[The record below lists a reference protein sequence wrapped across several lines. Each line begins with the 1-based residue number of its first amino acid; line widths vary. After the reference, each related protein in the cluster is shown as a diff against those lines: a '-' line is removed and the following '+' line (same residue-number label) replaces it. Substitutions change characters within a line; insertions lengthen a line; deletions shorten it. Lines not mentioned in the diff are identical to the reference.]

1 MVLRRPARRAFAV
14 LPAILGALAV
24 PLAAGQA
31 QERDSQ
37 AAIILDEVTVNV
49 VNIDVH
55 VTDRRGRPIS
65 DLSIDDFEVF
75 EEGERMEI
83 TNFLN
88 AAVRPDR
95 DDLEWAEGESLDEL
109 DGPGPPL
116 MVALYLDRYRTY
128 LGNLRRIESDLA
140 AFLTNRGEQA
150 SDVRFLLATGDPDLN
165 VRVPFTGNPA
175 ELTEALREIE
185 SEPRSPAHDN
195 ELFRRR
201 ILQEIRQAYEACAL
215 GESQSA
221 FVPDCEPCVDL
232 WPGLLGSAEQ
242 YAAEMQSR
250 GAASI
255 SALGDLVT
263 ALGGLP
269 GPKAVIYVSD
279 GLPRQP
285 GADVYHYLGEV
296 CPENETETNRRQAER
311 DETTRFNRFSAFSNA
326 NRVTLY
332 PVDAGGVRG
341 SSATDVR
348 FGGPVGAADG
358 GGTGGLGLANV
369 LVPSNRNDRL
379 RVDNLQS
386 TLSLLADETGG
397 RAVFNEAHPAEA
409 LEEIA
414 ADFGSYY
421 SLGYAA
427 PPERRHPIRQIEV
440 RLTEPKKGWR
450 VRYRRSY
457 ILKSDEQ
464 RLADRLY
471 AALKLGEQS
480 NPLDAE
486 VTFGE
491 VRDAGDP
498 GHATLPVEVHV
509 PVEAVERLPGPAGS
523 TGAVRIFLVAENENG
538 ERTSMRQK
546 TLALGQAQL
555 PPPGESAVVVVN
567 VDLPPGRFAVAV
579 GIRDEA
585 SGRASYLVQE
595 TVVRLPDDQQG
606 GSIALRP

>member
-1 MVLRRPARRAFAV
+1 MNLVPSRLQARRV
-14 LPAILGALAV
+14 VILVSAILGWLAA
-24 PLAAGQA
+24 PLAARQS
-31 QERDSQ
+31 QDRNPQ
-37 AAIILDEVTVNV
+37 AATILDEVTVNI

-65 DLSIDDFEVF
+65 NLSIDDFEVF

-88 AAVRPDR
+88 AASRSDR
-95 DDLEWAEGESLDEL
+95 DDLEWAEGESLEEL
-109 DGPGPPL
+109 DEPGPPL

-128 LGNLRRIESDLA
+128 LGNLRRIERDLA
-140 AFLTNRGEQA
+140 TFLTSRGERP
-150 SDVRFLLATGDPDLN
+150 DGVRFMLATGDPDLEI
-165 VRVPFTGNPA
+165 RVPFTSDPG
-175 ELTEALREIE
+175 ELLSALDDLR

-195 ELFRRR
+195 ELFRRGIIR
-201 ILQEIRQAYEACAL
+201 EIRQAYEACAL
-215 GESQSA
+215 GESRSSLA
-221 FVPDCEPCVDL
+221 PDCEPCVDL
-232 WPGLLGSAEQ
+232 WPSFLGSAEQ

-250 GAASI
+250 SAASI
-255 SALGDLVT
+255 SALADLVA
-263 ALGGLP
+263 ALGGLT

-279 GLPRQP
+279 GLPQQP
-285 GADVYHYLGEV
+285 GAEVYHYLGEV
-296 CPENETETNRRQAER
+296 CPENQMETDRRQSER

-332 PVDAGGVRG
+332 PIDAGGVRG
-341 SSATDVR
+341 SSAVDAR
-348 FGGPVGAADG
+348 FGGPVGAPDG
-358 GGTGGLGLANV
+358 GGAGGLGLANV

-427 PPERRHPIRQIEV
+427 PPERRYAIRQIEV
-440 RLTEPKKGWR
+440 RLTKPKKGWR

-457 ILKSDEQ
+457 ILKSEEQ

-480 NPLDAE
+480 NPLGADVA
-486 VTFGE
+486 FGE
-491 VRDAGDP
+491 VQEDAGREQ
-498 GHATLPVEVHV
+498 ATLPVHVHV
-509 PVEAVERLPGPAGS
+509 PVAAVTRLPGPSGS
-523 TGAVRIFLVAENENG
+523 SGTVRIFLVAGNDAG
-538 ERTSMRQK
+538 ERTPMRQK
-546 TLALGQAQL
+546 TLRLSEAQL
-555 PPPGESAVVVVN
+555 APELGNTQVVVN
-567 VDLPPGRFAVAV
+567 VDLPPGRFDVAV

-585 SGRASYLVQE
+585 TGRTSYLVKNVQ
-595 TVVRLPDDQQG
+595 LP
-606 GSIALRP
+606 

>member
-1 MVLRRPARRAFAV
+1 MNLVDSRLQSRRVVIVLAAT
-14 LPAILGALAV
+14 LGWLAA
-24 PLAAGQA
+24 PLAAGQ
-31 QERDSQ
+31 SQ
-37 AAIILDEVTVNV
+37 DLNPQTATILDEVTVNI

-65 DLSIDDFEVF
+65 DLSIEDFEIF
-75 EEGERMEI
+75 EEGEQMEV

-88 AAVRPDR
+88 AATRRDA
-95 DDLEWAEGESLDEL
+95 DDLEWTEGESLEGLDET
-109 DGPGPPL
+109 GPPL

-128 LGNLRRIESDLA
+128 LGNLRRIERDLVT
-140 AFLTNRGEQA
+140 FLTSRGERA
-150 SDVRFLLATGDPDLN
+150 DSVRFMLATGDPDLN
-165 VRVPFTGNPA
+165 IRVPFTSDPG
-175 ELTEALREIE
+175 ELTEALRQIE
-185 SEPRSPAHDN
+185 NEPRSPAHDN

-215 GESQSA
+215 VESRSA
-221 FVPDCEPCVDL
+221 IAPDCEPCVDL
-232 WPGLLGSAEQ
+232 WPSFLGSADQ

-250 GAASI
+250 AAASI
-255 SALGDLVT
+255 SALADLVT

-279 GLPRQP
+279 GLPQQP
-285 GADVYHYLGEV
+285 GAEVYHYLGEV
-296 CPENETETNRRQAER
+296 CPENQMETDRRQTQR

-332 PVDAGGVRG
+332 PIDAGGVRG
-341 SSATDVR
+341 SSAVDAR

-358 GGTGGLGLANV
+358 GGAGGLGLANV

-427 PPERRHPIRQIEV
+427 PPERRYSIRQIEV
-440 RLTEPKKGWR
+440 RLTKPKKGWR

-457 ILKSDEQ
+457 ILKSGEQ

-480 NPLDAE
+480 NPLGAD

-491 VRDAGDP
+491 IRDGAVSEQ
-498 GHATLPVEVHV
+498 ATLPVEVHV
-509 PVEAVERLPGPAGS
+509 PVASVTRLPGPSGS
-523 TGAVRIFLVAENENG
+523 NGTVRIFLVAGNDEG
-538 ERTSMRQK
+538 DRTPMRQK
-546 TLALGQAQL
+546 ALTLSEAQL
-555 PPPGESAVVVVN
+555 APQLENTLVVVN
-567 VDLPPGRFAVAV
+567 LNLPPGRFDVAV

-585 SGRASYLVQE
+585 TGRSSYLVKNVQI
-595 TVVRLPDDQQG
+595 P
-606 GSIALRP
+606 

>member
-1 MVLRRPARRAFAV
+1 MPLSIVNLMSSRLHASRVVIVLST
-14 LPAILGALAV
+14 ILGWIAA
-24 PLAAGQA
+24 PLAARQA
-31 QERDSQ
+31 QDRNRQ
-37 AAIILDEVTVNV
+37 TATIVDEVTVNI

-75 EEGERMEI
+75 EEGEQMEI

-88 AAVRPDR
+88 AAARRDR
-95 DDLEWAEGESLDEL
+95 DDLEWTEGESRDEL
-109 DGPGPPL
+109 DAPGPPL

-128 LGNLRRIESDLA
+128 LGNLRRIERDLA
-140 AFLTNRGEQA
+140 TFLTSRGEKA

-165 VRVPFTGNPA
+165 IRVPFTNDPG
-175 ELTEALREIE
+175 ELTEALQEVE
-185 SEPRSPAHDN
+185 SEARSPAHDN

-221 FVPDCEPCVDL
+221 LVPDCEPCVDL
-232 WPGLLGSAEQ
+232 WPSFLGSAEQ

-250 GAASI
+250 GAASL
-255 SALGDLVT
+255 SALADLVT

-285 GADVYHYLGEV
+285 GAEIYHYLGEA
-296 CPENETETNRRQAER
+296 CPENQTETDRRQTER

-332 PVDAGGVRG
+332 PIDAGGVRG
-341 SSATDVR
+341 SSGIDVR
-348 FGGPVGAADG
+348 FGGPVGATEG
-358 GGTGGLGLANV
+358 GGAGGPGLANV

-397 RAVFNEAHPAEA
+397 RAIFNDAHPAEA

-414 ADFGSYY
+414 ADFGSFY

-427 PPERRHPIRQIEV
+427 PPERRYQIRQIEV
-440 RLTEPKKGWR
+440 RLKEPRKGWR

-457 ILKSDEQ
+457 ILKSEEQ

-480 NPLDAE
+480 NLLAAD

-491 VRDAGDP
+491 VREGAARDQF
-498 GHATLPVEVHV
+498 TLPVEIHV
-509 PVEAVERLPGPAGS
+509 PVAALTRLPGPSGS
-523 TGAVRIFLVAENENG
+523 SGTVRIFLVAANDEG
-538 ERTSMRQK
+538 ERTPMRQK
-546 TLALGQAQL
+546 ALTLSEAQL
-555 PPPGESAVVVVN
+555 APERESTLVIVN
-567 VDLPPGRFAVAV
+567 VDLPPGRFEVAV

-585 SGRASYLVQE
+585 TGRTSYLVKNVQ
-595 TVVRLPDDQQG
+595 VP
-606 GSIALRP
+606 

>member
-1 MVLRRPARRAFAV
+1 MNLVDSRLQSRRVVIVLAAT
-14 LPAILGALAV
+14 LGWLAA
-24 PLAAGQA
+24 PLAARQ
-31 QERDSQ
+31 SQ
-37 AAIILDEVTVNV
+37 DLNPQTATILDEVTVNI

-65 DLSIDDFEVF
+65 DLSIEDFEVF
-75 EEGERMEI
+75 EEGEQMEV

-88 AAVRPDR
+88 AATRRDV
-95 DDLEWAEGESLDEL
+95 DDLEWTEGESLEEL
-109 DGPGPPL
+109 DEIGPPL

-128 LGNLRRIESDLA
+128 LGNLRRIERDLA
-140 AFLTNRGEQA
+140 TFLTGRGERA
-150 SDVRFLLATGDPDLN
+150 GSVRFLLATGDPDLN
-165 VRVPFTGNPA
+165 IRVPFTSDPA
-175 ELTEALREIE
+175 ELTEALRQIE
-185 SEPRSPAHDN
+185 NEPRSPAHDN

-215 GESQSA
+215 GESRSA
-221 FVPDCEPCVDL
+221 IAPDCVPCVDL
-232 WPGLLGSAEQ
+232 WPSFLGSADQ

-250 GAASI
+250 AAASI
-255 SALGDLVT
+255 SALADLVT

-279 GLPRQP
+279 GLPQQP
-285 GADVYHYLGEV
+285 GAEVYHYLGEV
-296 CPENETETNRRQAER
+296 CPENQMETDRRQTER

-332 PVDAGGVRG
+332 PIDAAGVRG
-341 SSATDVR
+341 SSAVDAR

-358 GGTGGLGLANV
+358 GGAGGLGLANV

-421 SLGYAA
+421 SLGYSA
-427 PPERRHPIRQIEV
+427 PPERRYSIRQIEV
-440 RLTEPKKGWR
+440 RLTKPKKGWR

-457 ILKSDEQ
+457 ILKSEEQ

-480 NPLDAE
+480 NPLGAD

-491 VRDAGDP
+491 VQEDAGRKQ
-498 GHATLPVEVHV
+498 ATLPVEVHV
-509 PVEAVERLPGPAGS
+509 PVAAVTRLPGPSGS
-523 TGAVRIFLVAENENG
+523 SGTVRIFLVAGNDTG
-538 ERTSMRQK
+538 ERTPMRQK
-546 TLALGQAQL
+546 ALTLSEAQL
-555 PPPGESAVVVVN
+555 APELESTLVVVN
-567 VDLPPGRFAVAV
+567 VDLPPGRFDVAV

-585 SGRASYLVQE
+585 TGRTSYLVRNVQ
-595 TVVRLPDDQQG
+595 LP
-606 GSIALRP
+606 

>member
-1 MVLRRPARRAFAV
+1 MNLVPSRLQARRVAIV
-14 LPAILGALAV
+14 LSAILGSLAA
-24 PLAAGQA
+24 PLAARQP
-31 QERDSQ
+31 QEGNPQ
-37 AAIILDEVTVNV
+37 AATILDEVTVNV

-75 EEGERMEI
+75 EEGEQMEI

-88 AAVRPDR
+88 AATRRDR
-95 DDLEWAEGESLDEL
+95 DGLEWTEGDTLEELDE
-109 DGPGPPL
+109 PGPPL

-128 LGNLRRIESDLA
+128 LGNLRRIEQDLA
-140 AFLTNRGEQA
+140 TFLTSRGVRA
-150 SDVRFLLATGDPDLN
+150 DSVRFMLATGDPDLN
-165 VRVPFTGNPA
+165 IRVPFTSDPG
-175 ELTEALREIE
+175 ELMSSLEELK

-201 ILQEIRQAYEACAL
+201 ILREIRQAYEACAL
-215 GESQSA
+215 GDSRSA
-221 FVPDCEPCVDL
+221 LAPDCEPCVDL
-232 WPGLLGSAEQ
+232 WPSFLGSAEQ

-250 GAASI
+250 SAASI
-255 SALGDLVT
+255 SALGDLVA

-279 GLPRQP
+279 GLPQQP
-285 GADVYHYLGEV
+285 GAEVYHYLGEI
-296 CPENETETNRRQAER
+296 CPENQAETDRRQTER

-332 PVDAGGVRG
+332 PIDAGGVRG
-341 SSATDVR
+341 SSAVDAR
-348 FGGPVGAADG
+348 FGGPVGAPDG
-358 GGTGGLGLANV
+358 GGAGALGLANV
-369 LVPSNRNDRL
+369 LIPSNRNDRL

-427 PPERRHPIRQIEV
+427 PPERRYPIRQIEV
-440 RLTEPKKGWR
+440 RLKQPKKGWR

-457 ILKSDEQ
+457 ILKSEEQ

-471 AALKLGEQS
+471 AALRLGEQS
-480 NPLDAE
+480 NPLGAD

-491 VRDAGDP
+491 VQEGAGSKQV
-498 GHATLPVEVHV
+498 TLPVEVHV
-509 PVEAVERLPGPAGS
+509 PVAAVTRLPGPTGS
-523 TGAVRIFLVAENENG
+523 GGTVRIFLVAGNDEG
-538 ERTSMRQK
+538 DRTPMRQK
-546 TLALGQAQL
+546 TLSLSEAQL
-555 PPPGESAVVVVN
+555 APELGNTLVVVN
-567 VDLPPGRFAVAV
+567 IDLPPGRFDVAV

-585 SGRASYLVQE
+585 TGRTSYLLKDVQ
-595 TVVRLPDDQQG
+595 LP
-606 GSIALRP
+606 